1 MQRQLIPA
9 ILIVATA
16 VIAFAWW
23 LYSDPDAPLPL
34 PSGGIELTESAGPEV
49 VPAGGSVDA
58 GLLDTNVREAV
69 LSGNSALLSD
79 PDIRAGLCGFKGRVV
94 NHLKTPMAD
103 CGVRIYRGAMD
114 SILAQATDLFA
125 DAPDFDPQYIAGEV
139 QTGDDGRFEMT
150 GVWPRGIYL
159 MFAGLGTDAPT
170 HQVITKAPSPG
181 EVVDLGDVVLNEA
194 GVIVGEVYDSDG
206 NAMAGALVRAADVPG
221 ALAVFFPAE
230 RFDPEG
236 ALLIRERRAPVQV
249 LKMPPWVKNAFEHLP
264 IPTTRTDLEGK
275 FRLVGVMPGSNM
287 LATTTRGFLSDVKAS
302 VQVRAGQVK
311 NVGRIRLREGEEL
324 YAKVLDEKGKPVAGA
339 EVIAGSTLS
348 IAPVDLASYLGE
360 TNELGEIDGMG
371 FSPGKVTVAA
381 RRSKNHAW
389 VLSEPQSI
397 ISDVIVTLPA
407 QYAITVNVQMSDGAP
422 VKDARFRL
430 LPGKQGEGAAEM
442 FMLGFSK
449 PINLKNC
456 MKKIED
462 GIWQVTGLNK
472 GYYTMLADVDGL
484 ASGVGSVKIE
494 DEDGQCTIKLD
505 APNLFSVLVVNQ
517 DEQPIRNVAIFA
529 EARGERMSGMPVNCG
544 RTDETGRLTINKLRA
559 TTLRVSADHPR
570 WGIVHGET
578 KPDEELVLRLV
589 APGSLHGVLSENG
602 KPPLPGKFSV
612 AVMWRRNGSPRGPLE
627 NTPQLITAGLDGSF
641 TVGSLQPGSYGVT
654 ALNSLDTL
662 RSPGSIFEIAQ
673 SMFVSPNMKNESVE
687 IVSGQVAEVRLE
699 VGKKPLEGPTA
710 QLTGS
715 VMVDGRIASG
725 YTVTARVISPSS
737 SLRPPGSGRSSGR
750 RRSGRFAGEVDERG
764 RFDLG
769 IISAGTVTISVAGSE
784 GGAFMGRGNSLWSST
799 LELKEGEQRDL
810 TIDITTSM
818 IAGTVYLPDGSPGAG
833 VSVSATDSLKAEG
846 KEGGGERQNTRTKAD
861 GSFKFKQVPAGVWVI
876 ELQKK
881 DGDVRYRGKIKSLEV
896 GPGAVT
902 DSLRL
907 EMTAV
912 MVVKGSVN
920 LAALPEKPRWGYLM
934 FYRLKPSDPPTA
946 SGESQSGI
954 GIGYRDNGD
963 FVADELSAGRWRVVL
978 HTQGKK
984 STRYECGVLNVPAAG
999 LADVQLIPQI
1009 R

>member
-9 ILIVATA
+9 LLLLVAA
-16 VIAFAWW
+16 VIGCIWW
-23 LYSDPDAPLPL
+23 LCSDPAAPLPPPPGNL
-34 PSGGIELTESAGPEV
+34 EQPKDGGPEV
-49 VPAGGSVDA
+49 VAAEGHVDA
-58 GLLDTNVREAV
+58 GAPTTNLRDAV
-69 LSGNSALLSD
+69 LSGTSALLSD

-94 NHLKTPMAD
+94 NHLKTPVAD

-114 SILAQATDLFA
+114 SILTQTTDLFA

-139 QTGDDGRFEMT
+139 QTADDGRFEMT
-150 GVWPRGIYL
+150 GVWPRGFYL

-181 EVVDLGDVVLNEA
+181 EIVDLGDVVLNEA

-206 NAMAGALVRAADVPG
+206 NAMVGALVRAADVPG
-221 ALAVFFPAE
+221 ALAAFFPAE

-236 ALLIRERRAPVQV
+236 ALLIREPRAPVRV
-249 LKMPPWVKNAFEHLP
+249 LKMPPWVKDAFEHLP

-287 LATTTRGFLSDVKAS
+287 LATTTRGFLSDVKSS
-302 VQVRAGQVK
+302 VQVRSGQVK
-311 NVGRIRLREGEEL
+311 DVGRIRLREGEEL

-348 IAPVDLASYLGE
+348 MVPVDLASYLGE
-360 TNELGEIDGMG
+360 TNEQGEIDGMG

-381 RRSKNHAW
+381 RRSNNHAW
-389 VLSEPQSI
+389 VLAEPQSI

-407 QYAITVNVQMSDGAP
+407 QYAITVNVQMADGTP

-430 LPGKQGEGAAEM
+430 LPGKNGEGAAEM

-449 PINLKNC
+449 PINLKNR
-456 MKKIED
+456 MKQIED

-472 GYYTMLADVDGL
+472 GYYTMLADVEGL
-484 ASGVGSVKIE
+484 ASGVEGVNLDE
-494 DEDGQCTIKLD
+494 EDGQCTIKLA
-505 APNLFSVLVVNQ
+505 APDLFSVLVVNQ

-529 EARGERMSGMPVNCG
+529 EARGERMTGMPVNCG
-544 RTDETGRLTINKLRA
+544 RTDKAGRLTINKIQA

-578 KPDEELVLRLV
+578 KQDEELVLRLV

-602 KPPLPGKFSV
+602 QPPLPGKFTV
-612 AVMWRRNGSPRGPLE
+612 AVMWRRNGGARGPLE

-641 TVGSLQPGSYGVT
+641 TVGSLQPGNYGVT
-654 ALNSLDTL
+654 ALSSLDMV
-662 RSPGSIFEIAQ
+662 RSPGSIFDIAQ
-673 SMFVSPNMKNESVE
+673 SMFVNSNMKNERVDV
-687 IVSGQVAEVRLE
+687 VSGQIAEVRLE
-699 VGKKPLEGPTA
+699 VGKRPLEGPTA

-715 VMVDGRIASG
+715 VMVDGRIANG
-725 YTVTARVISPSS
+725 YTVVARTS
-737 SLRPPGSGRSSGR
+737 GSGVAGR
-750 RRSGRFAGEVDERG
+750 RSAGSPRRGRSGRFAGEVDERG

-769 IISAGTVTISVAGSE
+769 IVSAGNVSISVTGSE
-784 GGAFMGRGNSLWSST
+784 GGLFMGRGNSIWSSNI
-799 LELKEGEQRDL
+799 ELKEGEQRDL

-818 IAGTVYLPDGSPGAG
+818 IAGTVYLPDGSPGAR
-833 VSVSATDSLKAEG
+833 VFVSATNSLKAEG
-846 KEGGGERQNTRTKAD
+846 KQGGGSRQNMVTKAD
-861 GSFKFKQVPAGVWVI
+861 GSFKFKQVPEGVWLI
-876 ELQKK
+876 DLEKK
-881 DGDVRYRGKIKSLEV
+881 DGDARYRGTVKDLEV

-902 DSLRL
+902 DSLRI
-907 EMTAV
+907 EMIAV
-912 MVVKGSVN
+912 MVVKGNVN
-920 LAALPEKPRWGYLM
+920 LAALPEKPQWGYLM
-934 FYRLKPSDPPTA
+934 FHRLKPSDPPTA

-954 GIGYRDNGD
+954 GYRDGGN

-999 LADVQLIPQI
+999 LTDVQLIPQV

>member
-9 ILIVATA
+9 ILLLVAA
-16 VIAFAWW
+16 VIGGICW
-23 LYSDPDAPLPL
+23 LCSDPAAPLP
-34 PSGGIELTESAGPEV
+34 PPGSIEQPKGGLPEV
-49 VPAGGSVDA
+49 VAAEGGVDA
-58 GLLDTNVREAV
+58 GAPTTSLRDAV
-69 LSGNSALLSD
+69 FSGTSALLSD

-94 NHLKTPMAD
+94 NHLKTPVAD

-114 SILAQATDLFA
+114 SVLAQTTDLFA

-139 QTGDDGRFEMT
+139 QTADDGRFEMT
-150 GVWPRGIYL
+150 GVWPRGFYL

-181 EVVDLGDVVLNEA
+181 EIVDLGDVVLNEA

-206 NAMAGALVRAADVPG
+206 NAMVGALVRAADVPG
-221 ALAVFFPAE
+221 ALAAFFPAE

-236 ALLIRERRAPVQV
+236 ALLIREPRAPVRV
-249 LKMPPWVKNAFEHLP
+249 LKMPPWVKEAFEHLP

-287 LATTTRGFLSDVKAS
+287 LATTARGFLSDVKAS
-302 VQVRAGQVK
+302 VQVRSGQVK
-311 NVGRIRLREGEEL
+311 DVGRIRLREGEEL

-348 IAPVDLASYLGE
+348 IVPVDLASYLGE
-360 TNELGEIDGMG
+360 TNEQGEIDGMG

-389 VLSEPQSI
+389 VLAEPQSI

-407 QYAITVNVQMSDGAP
+407 QYAITVNVQMADGTP

-430 LPGKQGEGAAEM
+430 LPGKNGEGAAEM

-449 PINLKNC
+449 PINLKNR

-462 GIWQVTGLNK
+462 GSWQVTGLNK
-472 GYYTMLADVDGL
+472 GYYTMLADVEGL
-484 ASGVGSVKIE
+484 ASGVEGVNL
-494 DEDGQCTIKLD
+494 DEADGQCTIKLA
-505 APNLFSVLVVNQ
+505 APDLFSVLVVNQ

-529 EARGERMSGMPVNCG
+529 EARGERMTGMPVNCG
-544 RTDETGRLTINKLRA
+544 RTDKAGRLTINKIQA

-602 KPPLPGKFSV
+602 QPPLPGKFTV
-612 AVMWRRNGSPRGPLE
+612 AVMWRRNGGARGPLE

-654 ALNSLDTL
+654 ALSSLDTL
-662 RSPGSIFEIAQ
+662 RSPGAIFDIAQ
-673 SMFVSPNMKNESVE
+673 SMFGNSSMKNERVDV
-687 IVSGQVAEVRLE
+687 VSGQVAEVRLE

-725 YTVTARVISPSS
+725 YTVTARVSSPSEARS
-737 SLRPPGSGRSSGR
+737 EPGSGRSSGR
-750 RRSGRFAGEVDERG
+750 RRYGRFAGEVDERG

-769 IISAGTVTISVAGSE
+769 VISAGTVTISVAGNE
-784 GGAFMGRGNSLWSST
+784 GGLFMGRDNSIWSSI
-799 LELKEGEQRDL
+799 LELKEGDQRDL
-810 TIDITTSM
+810 RIDITTSV
-818 IAGTVYLPDGSPGAG
+818 IAGTVYLPDGSPGSG
-833 VSVSATDSLKAEG
+833 VFVTATNTLNMEG
-846 KEGGGERQNTRTKAD
+846 KEGGSSRQNMVTAAD
-861 GSFKFKQVPAGVWVI
+861 GSFKFSQVPEGVWFI

-881 DGDVRYRGKIKSLEV
+881 DGDERYRVRIKDFEV

-902 DSLRL
+902 DSLRI
-907 EMTAV
+907 EMIAV
-912 MVVKGSVN
+912 MVVKGNVN
-920 LAALPEKPRWGYLM
+920 LAALPEKPQWGYLM
-934 FYRLKPSDPPTA
+934 FHRLKPSDPPTA
-946 SGESQSGI
+946 SGESLSGI
-954 GIGYRDNGD
+954 SYRDNGD

-999 LADVQLIPQI
+999 LTDAQLIPQV